1 MLDLTRI
8 EMPIMHNSLDLDNDG
23 NNGKNRKKKQRKNHF
38 FLKFK

>member
-23 NNGKNRKKKQRKNHF
+23 NNGKNRKKNKEKTICF
-38 FLKFK
+38 F